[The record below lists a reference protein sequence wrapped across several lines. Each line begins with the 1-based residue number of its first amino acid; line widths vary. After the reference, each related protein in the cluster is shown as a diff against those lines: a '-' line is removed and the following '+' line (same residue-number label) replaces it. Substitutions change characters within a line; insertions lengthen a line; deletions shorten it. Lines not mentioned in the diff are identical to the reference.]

1 MIDRTATLAAA
12 VGDDVALVS
21 ALGAALPGLR
31 RTAGGWQLPG
41 PPPHGRLIRMRRDG
55 DWLTLAMAAF
65 TSHCGPAAARDPGLL
80 LRRNHHLPAG
90 VRLALVP
97 GRRRPELRAE
107 VPLVRECARR
117 SDLAHAHAA
126 LLAAAR
132 CLAEPPDD
140 AGAPPDGPPAPDVAE
155 RIREA
160 GWPHDVRADGTLAVP
175 LATAPQTGPV
185 LVAVVHGTAANGV
198 RIAVELG
205 RVALAD
211 AVAHEALAR
220 FLLGVNGRVRLVR
233 AAAVATEAG
242 EDIAC
247 LEVGFENPPEADEL
261 AAAFAACAAAG
272 RLAAAEVECLCHEH
286 IARVFLAIQA
296 RGRQRVE

>member
-1 MIDRTATLAAA
+1 VIDRTATLAAA
-12 VGDDVALVS
+12 VGDDVVLVS

-31 RTAGGWQLPG
+31 RTAGGWRLPG

-55 DWLTLAMAAF
+55 DWLTLAMVAF
-65 TSHCGPAAARDPGLL
+65 TSHSGPAAARDPGLL

-117 SDLAHAHAA
+117 SDLARAHAA

-132 CLAEPPDD
+132 CLAEPL
-140 AGAPPDGPPAPDVAE
+140 AGAPPSGPPAPDVAE

-175 LATAPQTGPV
+175 LTTAPQTGPV
-185 LVAVVHGTAANGV
+185 LVAVVHGTAAHGV

-205 RVALAD
+205 RAAPAD
-211 AVAHEALAR
+211 TVAHEALAR

-233 AAAVATEAG
+233 AAAVATGAG

-272 RLAAAEVECLCHEH
+272 RLAAAEVEFLCHER